1 MGVPIMRAQYLL
13 GIGTVMLLLALAAW
27 VALEYIPR

>member
-1 MGVPIMRAQYLL
+1 MRVQYLL
-13 GIGTVMLLLALAAW
+13 GIGMVMLLLALAAW